1 MPLADSLS
9 TVILYRTARPKQYDK
24 VQRASAVPLVDSLS
38 TVALATYLLG
48 HKQEKSATRYCESLW
63 LSTASHV
70 IPGLPCDPCRI
81 GRLHIRM
88 PCSIWISVSFQAI
101 RPDRSLHKNTHG
113 EVTTRVANLSI
124 SSACCPYWNR
134 QPYDHA
140 VPLHT
145 RSTTCLSQVS
155 RRARRLPLRLPSCK

>member
-1 MPLADSLS
+1 MKHVQERLEIRETLGH
-9 TVILYRTARPKQYDK
+9 TRILKHAARG
-24 VQRASAVPLVDSLS
+24 PLVHHS
-38 TVALATYLLG
+38 TAPCTASSTMIQHRSYLLAGHELATL
-48 HKQEKSATRYCESLW
+48 RPW

-70 IPGLPCDPCRI
+70 IQGLPFDPGRI
-81 GRLHIRM
+81 HSRM
-88 PCSIWISVSFQAI
+88 PGSNWISVSSQVI

-113 EVTTRVANLSI
+113 EVTTRVAGLSI

-134 QPYDHA
+134 PPYYHA